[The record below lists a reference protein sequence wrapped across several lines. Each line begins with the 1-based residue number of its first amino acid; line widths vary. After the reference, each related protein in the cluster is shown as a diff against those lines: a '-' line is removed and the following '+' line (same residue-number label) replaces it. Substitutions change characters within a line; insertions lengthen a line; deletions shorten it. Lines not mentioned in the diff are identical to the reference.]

1 MLTKN
6 IIQRRRLVRYKAFGP
21 AILAI
26 ALGLP
31 NVALAKFTVN
41 GSQTHTIRRAPDR
54 VTMRI
59 DIAGSVPRFQPGTT
73 TEVPRAG
80 ATANDQRIA
89 TKRNVYDAITRLVPG
104 ARVIATHAAIA
115 PRQLNSNGV
124 ETHVWTSNQAI
135 TIEAP
140 LSKTAAFDRLR
151 DTVARIDGVQSVSHS
166 SSSVS
171 PGRLNRT
178 RNRAE
183 VQAVKTLSKR
193 ATSQAPDAV
202 LTQLALGAG
211 QSYTPQ
217 PFAARGMALEAAAAP
232 AESHYGDNAVS
243 ASVSGTWQKGG
254 TLPAERKI
262 SLSQSATAKPRPDLG
277 GIVISNRS
285 EAPTQAAAVDM
296 HNTKWARVNQLVRQ
310 HLGSGYK
317 TVGDSAMVAS
327 DSRYGNPASAAQS
340 WTINNVKLA
349 KGGDAKL
356 YALRK
361 ALAEENIEVRLT
373 SGLSASRYN
382 AARSGVQKTA
392 ARRATF
398 RAQRAATAAGAG
410 LDLGQRD
417 FGLPAVGNEDNLNV
431 ASGNRFDVPIQIQTS
446 GSYGFGVNSR

>member
-1 MLTKN
+1 M
-6 IIQRRRLVRYKAFGP
+6 RYKAFGP

-26 ALGLP
+26 AIGLP

-59 DIAGSVPRFQPGTT
+59 DITGSVPRFQPGTT

-80 ATANDQRIA
+80 ATANEQRIA
-89 TKRNVYDAITRLVPG
+89 TKRSVYDAITRLVPG
-104 ARVIATHAAIA
+104 AKVIATHAAIA
-115 PRQLNSNGV
+115 PRTISDNGV
-124 ETHVWTSNQAI
+124 DKHIWTSNQAI

-171 PGRLNRT
+171 PGRLSRA
-178 RNRAE
+178 RNQAE

-202 LTQLALGAG
+202 LTQLSLGAA

-217 PFAARGMALEAAAAP
+217 PFAARAMALESAAP
-232 AESHYGDNAVS
+232 AESHYGDNAIS

-262 SLSQSATAKPRPDLG
+262 SLSQTATAKPKPDLG
-277 GIVISNRS
+277 GIVISNRA
-285 EAPTQAAAVDM
+285 EAQTKAAAVDL

-310 HLGSGYK
+310 HLGSGFK
-317 TVGDSAMVAS
+317 TVGDSSMVAS
-327 DSRYGNPASAAQS
+327 EGRYGNPASAAQS
-340 WTINNVKLA
+340 WTINNVKLTA
-349 KGGDAKL
+349 GGDSKL

-361 ALAEENIEVRLT
+361 ALAQENIEVRLT
-373 SGLSASRYN
+373 SGLSASRFN
-382 AARSGVQKTA
+382 AAQSGVQKTA

-417 FGLPAVGNEDNLNV
+417 FGLPSVGNEDNLNV

-446 GSYGFGVNSR
+446 GSFGFGVGPR